1 MHAFTHT
8 HTKIHKAFFP
18 INKDPR
24 PFNMYINEHLSSVTL
39 LLLLNFGSLY
49 VYKVSVALAVL

>member
-1 MHAFTHT
+1 
-8 HTKIHKAFFP
+8 
-18 INKDPR
+18 
-24 PFNMYINEHLSSVTL
+24 MYINEHLSSVTL